1 MKPRACVVLPTYNE
15 AENVGSLIPRIFA
28 TADEIP
34 THDLHV
40 LVVDDNS
47 PDGTQGIVRT
57 LMARYENLHLITGP
71 KQGLGEAYKR
81 GMDYALRELAPDIV
95 FEMDADGQHDPAL
108 LPVFAYLAGHDIG
121 LVIGSRFAPGGTT
134 PDFSLWRRILSGVG
148 NWLLR
153 VVGGLPAIHDAT
165 SGYRCIKT
173 DLLQKCDL
181 RPLATRGYIFQS
193 SLLCELLRHQA
204 KVVEIP
210 MVFYRRD
217 HGESKLT
224 LQDQLEFMINL
235 IKLRLHRSGEF
246 LKFALVGLSGVL
258 VNLGAYL
265 LFERRIGIPLALA
278 APLAIEL
285 SILSNFLLNNA
296 WTFRTRRADSSFSG
310 RLLRFHAVAGV
321 AGVANYA
328 VFLTLVSAFGVY
340 DVWANLAGIAVGVL
354 LNYFLN
360 SRWTWH
366 ESRSEGAEDT

>member
-57 LMARYENLHLITGP
+57 LMASYENLHLITGP
-71 KQGLGEAYKR
+71 RQGLGEAYKR
-81 GMDYALRELAPDIV
+81 GMDYALRELAPDLV

-134 PDFSLWRRILSGVG
+134 PDFSPWRRVLSGVG

-173 DLLQKCDL
+173 DLLRQCDL
-181 RPLATRGYIFQS
+181 TPLATRGYSFQS

-210 MVFYRRD
+210 MVFHRRD

-224 LQDQLEFMINL
+224 LRDQGEFLVNL
-235 IKLRLHRSGEF
+235 VKLRLHRSGEF

-258 VNLGAYL
+258 VNLGGYL
-265 LFERRIGIPLALA
+265 LLERRIGIPFALA

-296 WTFRTRRADSSFSG
+296 WTFRTRQAAASFGG
-310 RLLRFHAVAGV
+310 RLLRFHAVAGL
-321 AGVANYA
+321 AGLANYA
-328 VFLTLVSAFGVY
+328 VFLTLASVFGLY
-340 DVWANLAGIAVGVL
+340 DVVANLVGIGAGVL

-360 SRWTWH
+360 SRWTW
-366 ESRSEGAEDT
+366 RS